1 MFTELITYILVNVV
15 QVLLKYAYSFTDSV
29 GEDAFSVNI
38 VQDSGARA
46 RVWPQLLD
54 RHDGSYILRYKMHQS
69 YKDMRI
75 EIKYGDK
82 HVAQSPYKLHGKF
95 FLYHFHF
102 SLNVQTWRHTCI
114 FPTRQ

>member
-1 MFTELITYILVNVV
+1 MNVV

-82 HVAQSPYKLHGKF
+82 HIAQSPYKLHGKF
-95 FLYHFHF
+95 F
-102 SLNVQTWRHTCI
+102 S
-114 FPTRQ
+114 PTFISP